1 MPKTKVALFGASGT
15 MGFQAFQNLWQR
27 RDRYDL
33 SLLVLP
39 SEQKRNPFLPFQRQ
53 TGTPSIHGSGVAH
66 GKGLKI
72 VWGDAANYE
81 DVAETIRGAD
91 WVLNAMAYIS
101 PQADYHPE
109 LARRVNYEAVA
120 HILNAIAAE
129 PDGEQRIAYIHTGSV
144 AQTGNRPPG
153 IHFGRVG
160 DPLKPS
166 VFDSYALTKIAGERL
181 VLESNLRRWAVLRM
195 TFIMPTRFRELLALS
210 DPILFHMPLD
220 ACMENIT
227 DRDAGFG
234 LANCLDIPP
243 DSDFWRRVYN
253 MGGGADLRLSAWQF
267 LAIIYDLYGLR
278 LSACAERNWFALR
291 NFHMQYFADSA
302 ILNRYLHHQRDTL
315 ESYLAAIRASTPPL
329 LRGIA
334 ALTRRLPA
342 VRALA
347 ERLLHAAQRRVA
359 ENHPNSPRQWVLH
372 GNQQRISAFFKSNAV
387 YAAIPGWDTPLPELS
402 PAHETPPL
410 DHGYD
415 ETRPQLSLADLRNAA
430 AYRGGE
436 CRSSVWDGDL
446 YTRLDWRCAFG
457 HDFSARPFTVLNSG
471 HWCPH
476 CVTTWNGDEQ
486 ARRNPFFAQVW
497 YADHD
502 PQENQV
508 YPPDCIEDI
517 RNADHQPLIRR
528 LLAQPG
534 EV

>member
-15 MGFQAFQNLWQR
+15 MGFQAFQTLWQR

-39 SEQKRNPFLPFQRQ
+39 AEQKRNPFLPYQRQ
-53 TGTPSIHGSGVAH
+53 AGVPSIHGSGVAQ
-66 GKGLKI
+66 GDGLKI
-72 VWGDAANYE
+72 VWGDAAHYA
-81 DVAETIRGAD
+81 DVAETLRGAD

-101 PQADYHPE
+101 PMADYHPD
-109 LARRVNYEAVA
+109 LARRVNLDAVA
-120 HILNAIAAE
+120 HILHAIAAE
-129 PDGEQRIAYIHTGSV
+129 PDGEQRITYIHTGSV

-195 TFIMPTRFRELLALS
+195 TFILPTHLRELLALS

-243 DSDFWRRVYN
+243 ESDFWRRAYN
-253 MGGGADLRLSAWQF
+253 MGGGAALRLSAFEF
-267 LAIIYDLYGLR
+267 LTLIHDLYGLR
-278 LSACAERNWFALR
+278 LRACAERNWFALR
-291 NFHMQYFADSA
+291 NFHMQYFADSS
-302 ILNRYLHHQRDTL
+302 ILNGYLHHQRDTL
-315 ESYLAAIRASTPPL
+315 ESYLTAIRASTPPL
-329 LRGIA
+329 LRGVA
-334 ALTRRLPA
+334 ALVRRASAL
-342 VRALA
+342 RALA
-347 ERLLHAAQRRVA
+347 ERLLYAAQRRLA
-359 ENHPNSPRQWVLH
+359 EHHPNSPRHWLLRD
-372 GNQQRISAFFKSNAV
+372 NQRRISAFFKSRTD
-387 YAAIPGWDTPLPELS
+387 YQAIPGWDAPPPALS
-402 PAHETPPL
+402 TTREAPPL

-415 ETRPQLSLADLRNAA
+415 ETCPRLSLADLHGAA
-430 AYRGGE
+430 AFRGGE
-436 CRSSVWDGDL
+436 CLSTAWEGDL
-446 YTRLDWRCAFG
+446 YTRLDWCCAFG
-457 HDFSARPFTVLNSG
+457 HIFSARPATVLKSG

-476 CVTTWNGDEQ
+476 CAAAWNGDEQ
-486 ARRNPFFAQVW
+486 ARRSPFFAQVW

-502 PQENQV
+502 PQENQF

-517 RNADHQPLIRR
+517 RGADRQPLIRR
-528 LLAQPG
+528 PLARPG
-534 EV
+534 QV